1 MAGEGPGK
9 WFWDPS
15 CGSDLIQVP
24 LALEP
29 LGMAGRVGGL
39 RPVKSRVA
47 SGLVSVTS
55 PSDVCPLPDCP
66 VPAWNVPG
74 REPLR
79 TGSV

>member
-9 WFWDPS
+9 WSWDPS

-39 RPVKSRVA
+39 AHSEVTVA
-47 SGLVSVTS
+47 SGLVSRDLSFRCVS
-55 PSDVCPLPDCP
+55 LPDCP
-66 VPAWNVPG
+66 MLPAWNPCQAA
-74 REPLR
+74 EP
-79 TGSV
+79 